1 MATVYTFLTVH
12 RPAPRT
18 MASALASALGAEA
31 QHVDVADEDTG
42 RTDDRNWDAPVL
54 CTHHPV
60 AGDLA
65 LAWDVSA
72 SDAVTSPPSEA
83 EAASRL
89 AVLLRTTVLYPAY
102 GVRPSAYWAAGPDG
116 RVARARLLEGEEVPP
131 VLVVDAVEAP
141 MDQLPTARV
150 EVLAELSGEERGDEE
165 HGEHRE
171 HEEHGEHGEHEEH
184 EEHGES
190 PPTALPPRPAAL
202 ASAVDG
208 DAADRDGASWEDG
221 HVRWELYRRAADR
234 PPAHELLLDAVRAE
248 TDEPLASAVVVLML
262 ERLPVTEH
270 GRWTAALRSDV
281 RGFAERRS
289 GELAVLASLD
299 RDAAALDAESVEAWS
314 DRLQLRVARG
324 GATRS
329 RRLLDLL
336 AEHGRTKR
344 IRRIAAASAADLRAG
359 RDG

>member
-42 RTDDRNWDAPVL
+42 RTDDRNRDAPVL
-54 CTHHPV
+54 CTRHPV

-89 AVLLRTTVLYPAY
+89 AVLLRTTVLYPAS

-131 VLVVDAVEAP
+131 VLVVDAVETP

-150 EVLAELSGEERGDEE
+150 EVLAELSGEEREDG
-165 HGEHRE
+165 E
-171 HEEHGEHGEHEEH
+171 HEEHGEHGE
-184 EEHGES
+184 S
-190 PPTALPPRPAAL
+190 PPKALPPRPAAL

-221 HVRWELYRRAADR
+221 HDRWELYRRAADR

-262 ERLPVTEH
+262 ERLPISEH
-270 GRWTAALRSDV
+270 GRWTAALRPDV

-289 GELAVLASLD
+289 GEMAVLASLD
-299 RDAAALDAESVEAWS
+299 RDAAAHDAESVRTWS